1 MTEASRS
8 IAGGTC
14 HVFHA
19 FEVGYSIDID
29 EAARRVFGADRI
41 ALASSD
47 RNVAG
52 ADFESRPLRVSIEL
66 APITHERF
74 AVTPRAHVTIFHFG
88 AMSVRL
94 DIPLTGATSALP
106 QLARTLVGQADLL
119 YAARTVATE
128 VIQLLGPAI
137 VRPALSARCEDYLVF
152 ALLPE
157 GNDLRAGLPDEL
169 IARIL
174 RAEEGALAPE
184 QVRDAVSACTSYG
197 NDDFAV
203 IDWNGA
209 IVVDRTPEDALS
221 VLEFANVELI
231 EMRWLDDR
239 LEDALEEAFRTA
251 AQSMRGA
258 RILSVQTGRH
268 TRRIAELQID
278 AAALYE
284 SVNNA
289 LKLFGDQWLARLHQS
304 ATQRLHI
311 DDYER
316 SVLRKLEALDS
327 IYGKLRDRQVQIRSE
342 LLEVVVIVLIAL
354 EMLVLVRG

>member
-1 MTEASRS
+1 MTATDRTT
-8 IAGGTC
+8 AGGTC

-19 FEVGYSIDID
+19 FEAGFSVDI
-29 EAARRVFGADRI
+29 ESAARSVAGAGRI
-41 ALASSD
+41 GLATSD

-52 ADFESRPLRVSIEL
+52 ADFESRPLRVSIEM
-66 APITHERF
+66 APIRLEHFE
-74 AVTPRAHVTIFHFG
+74 VMPRAHVTIFHFG
-88 AMSVRL
+88 AMSVRI
-94 DIPLTGATSALP
+94 DIALNGPAHALP
-106 QLARTLVGQADLL
+106 ELARTLVSQSALRD
-119 YAARTVATE
+119 AARTVAQDMIG
-128 VIQLLGPAI
+128 VLGNAI
-137 VRPALSARCEDYLVF
+137 VRPALSARCEDYMVF
-152 ALLPE
+152 ALLPN
-157 GNDLRAGLPDEL
+157 GDDLRAGLPDEL
-169 IARIL
+169 LARIL
-174 RAEEGALAPE
+174 RAEEGVLAPE

-197 NDDFAV
+197 NDDLTV

-209 IVVDRTPEDALS
+209 VIVDRTPDDALS

-239 LEDALEEAFRTA
+239 LDDALEEAFRTA
-251 AQSMRGA
+251 GQSMRGA

-278 AAALYE
+278 AAALFE

-304 ATQRLHI
+304 ATHRLHI

-327 IYGKLRDRQVQIRSE
+327 IYEKLRDRQVQIRAE
-342 LLEVVVIVLIAL
+342 LLELVVIVLIAL
-354 EMLVLVRG
+354 EMFVLMRS

>member
-1 MTEASRS
+1 
-8 IAGGTC
+8 
-14 HVFHA
+14 
-19 FEVGYSIDID
+19 
-29 EAARRVFGADRI
+29 
-41 ALASSD
+41 
-47 RNVAG
+47 
-52 ADFESRPLRVSIEL
+52 
-66 APITHERF
+66 
-74 AVTPRAHVTIFHFG
+74 
-88 AMSVRL
+88 
-94 DIPLTGATSALP
+94 
-106 QLARTLVGQADLL
+106 
-119 YAARTVATE
+119 
-128 VIQLLGPAI
+128 
-137 VRPALSARCEDYLVF
+137 
-152 ALLPE
+152 
-157 GNDLRAGLPDEL
+157 
-169 IARIL
+169 L

-231 EMRWLDDR
+231 EMRWLDDQ

-251 AQSMRGA
+251 SQSMRGA

-304 ATQRLHI
+304 ATHRLHI

-327 IYGKLRDRQVQIRSE
+327 IYGKLRDRQVQIRAE
-342 LLEVVVIVLIAL
+342 LLEVIIIVLIAW

>member
-1 MTEASRS
+1 MFSYPVLIKKYLFVACNQFNAKFTSVY
-8 IAGGTC
+8 GGKPTLSGN
-14 HVFHA
+14 VLIRA
-19 FEVGYSIDID
+19 NK
-29 EAARRVFGADRI
+29 
-41 ALASSD
+41 LASVKSG
-47 RNVAG
+47 V
-52 ADFESRPLRVSIEL
+52 VQ
-66 APITHERF
+66 
-74 AVTPRAHVTIFHFG
+74 AVG
-88 AMSVRL
+88 
-94 DIPLTGATSALP
+94 
-106 QLARTLVGQADLL
+106 
-119 YAARTVATE
+119 
-128 VIQLLGPAI
+128 
-137 VRPALSARCEDYLVF
+137 
-152 ALLPE
+152 
-157 GNDLRAGLPDEL
+157 
-169 IARIL
+169 
-174 RAEEGALAPE
+174 
-184 QVRDAVSACTSYG
+184 
-197 NDDFAV
+197 
-203 IDWNGA
+203 
-209 IVVDRTPEDALS
+209 
-221 VLEFANVELI
+221 LEFANVELI